1 MPWSIGVES
10 TVVGEQG
17 QPRHDRITAADRN
30 RATQKVVR
38 ARQRGGLGMRS
49 GRLKIIVVLQAHIA
63 RGDTSMSGRIKHS
76 NIRWFITPSA
86 ADRRLRGR
94 LRSAWSQL
102 CLQPCCWC
110 CGWPAEI
117 ALIRLLAPSTAYWS
131 WLILRSPPAHAVSWH
146 YHRCR
151 LSNAVFF
158 VQYQEV
164 FFTGMLMPA
173 IVVRC
178 HDVSF
183 FLHLFLLLFLL
194 LIIISDEN
202 SVRLSV
208 CLSVCPSVTRVHCD
222 KTEERSVHIFTPYD
236 R

>member
-1 MPWSIGVES
+1 
-10 TVVGEQG
+10 
-17 QPRHDRITAADRN
+17 
-30 RATQKVVR
+30 
-38 ARQRGGLGMRS
+38 
-49 GRLKIIVVLQAHIA
+49 
-63 RGDTSMSGRIKHS
+63 
-76 NIRWFITPSA
+76 
-86 ADRRLRGR
+86 
-94 LRSAWSQL
+94 
-102 CLQPCCWC
+102 
-110 CGWPAEI
+110 
-117 ALIRLLAPSTAYWS
+117 
-131 WLILRSPPAHAVSWH
+131 
-146 YHRCR
+146 
-151 LSNAVFF
+151 
-158 VQYQEV
+158 
-164 FFTGMLMPA
+164 MLMPA